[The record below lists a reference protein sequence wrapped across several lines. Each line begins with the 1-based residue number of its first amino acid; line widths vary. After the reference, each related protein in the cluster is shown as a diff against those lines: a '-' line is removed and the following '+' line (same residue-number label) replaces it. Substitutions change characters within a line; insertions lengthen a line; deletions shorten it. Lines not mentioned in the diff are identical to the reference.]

1 MNIDIYCFKEN
12 PSYVWKNGIIQ
23 KYYIDMVKLASRML
37 AGTARSYTKKYI

>member
-23 KYYIDMVKLASRML
+23 KCIDMVKLASRML
-37 AGTARSYTKKYI
+37 AGTARSYTKKNI